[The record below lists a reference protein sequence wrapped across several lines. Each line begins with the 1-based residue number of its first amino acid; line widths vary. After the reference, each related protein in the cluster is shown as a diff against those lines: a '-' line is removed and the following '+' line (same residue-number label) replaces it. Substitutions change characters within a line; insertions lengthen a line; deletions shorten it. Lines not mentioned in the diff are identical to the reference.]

1 MSGPA
6 PGVRYPRLERDLAA
20 LAEHGRDDG
29 GGWSRPAFGAAD
41 QGVHA
46 WFADLARDAG
56 LAVRH
61 DAFGNLIARAAGRSN
76 GPAVVIGSHLD
87 TVLNGGLLDGAL
99 GVLAGLE
106 VVRRLREG
114 GELRNPVE
122 VIAFRDE
129 EGRFGAYSGSRA
141 MMGDLAE
148 EALGKMRASDGTML
162 ADAMRGAGFD
172 PADLALARRDPS
184 EIGAYLELHIEQGPV
199 LEAAGRAVGVVTA
212 IAGQERLSVRFLGA
226 ADHAGTTPMDMR
238 RDAFAAAARFADRFR
253 DLVLAEGGTETR
265 GTIGIVKV
273 LPNAGNVV
281 PSEAV
286 LGLEI
291 RDTDAGRLAALAACV
306 GVLAAETAA
315 VIGVEQRVRRVYG
328 AAPVPMD
335 ARLVALAA
343 EAAADLGH
351 TPVVLPSGAGHDAAV
366 MGARVPAG
374 LVFVP
379 SIGGRSHCPEEATN
393 WPDIEAGVAVLEA
406 IARRLAAAPLPL
418 DAPA

>member
-6 PGVRYPRLERDLAA
+6 AGVRYPRLERDLAA
-20 LAEHGRDDG
+20 LAAHGRDPS

-41 QGVHA
+41 QAVHA
-46 WFADLARDAG
+46 WFADLAREAG

-87 TVLNGGLLDGAL
+87 TVANGGLLDGAL

-141 MMGDLAE
+141 MMGDLTE

-162 ADAMRGAGFD
+162 ADAMRAAGFD
-172 PADLALARRDPS
+172 PAEITLARRDPA

-253 DLVLAEGGTETR
+253 DLVLAEGGAETR

-291 RDTDAGRLAALAACV
+291 RDTDAVRLAALAACV
-306 GVLAAETAA
+306 GVLAGETAA
-315 VIGVEQRVRRVYG
+315 AMGVEQRLRRVYG

-335 ARLVALAA
+335 ARLVALAT
-343 EAAADLGH
+343 EAADALGH
-351 TPVVLPSGAGHDAAV
+351 PAVVLPSGAGHDAAV

-406 IARRLAAAPLPL
+406 MARRLAAGPLPL
-418 DAPA
+418 DEPS